1 MRPLIENLEQRL
13 MIHDKNNDKSRL
25 PGKNILNGMVEP
37 YYIYKVIVK
46 IALRLMTQTLVN
58 FHAIE
63 QADFSATS
71 GMHAMV
77 A

>member
-1 MRPLIENLEQRL
+1 
-13 MIHDKNNDKSRL
+13 
-25 PGKNILNGMVEP
+25 MVEP

-63 QADFSATS
+63 QADFSAAS